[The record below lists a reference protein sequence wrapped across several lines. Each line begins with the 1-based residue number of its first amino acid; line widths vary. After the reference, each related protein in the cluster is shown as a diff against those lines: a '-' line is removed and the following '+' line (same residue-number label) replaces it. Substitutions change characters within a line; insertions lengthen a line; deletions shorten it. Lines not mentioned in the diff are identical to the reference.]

1 MKIRYNRKYLSGKI
15 QSLYR
20 ALIYCWI
27 AALLLFFFL
36 ASDGK
41 WILALVELSVATL
54 LLLSC
59 YLGCRKNN
67 AFHCILLNQNRLI
80 IPQIFSL
87 KGYVCI
93 PLNDINSIHLHKDSL
108 TLAISADKYPHILI
122 DTQSLEN
129 KSEIQV
135 ICQALEA
142 KLALSNRLNNSQAF
156 TEKINSHNGWVYSS
170 LAALMVVL
178 YALLYLNETI
188 SDAIYLG
195 GVGKS
200 VIRNSDFYQLFSAIF
215 IHVNFFHLFFNICLL
230 SMYSKIVSV
239 LLGNVRYCNL
249 FITAGITGFLV
260 SHVFSSFDYVV
271 GASGAIYGLIG
282 AFFVLRIKYKTVLPP
297 GFMIASVK
305 IILLTILADIF
316 VSFVY
321 RNSVDF
327 YAHITGFCV
336 GVVYSLLI
344 CRNNKPVFCLSG
356 SNRLESGACLLLAS
370 AALFS
375 LGAFIAKLGA

>member
-1 MKIRYNRKYLSGKI
+1 MKIRYDRKYLTAKI
-15 QSLYR
+15 KSLYR

-27 AALLLFFFL
+27 AALLLFFFFAL
-36 ASDGK
+36 DGK

-59 YLGCRKNN
+59 YLGCRNN
-67 AFHCILLNQNRLI
+67 KAFHCILLNQNRLI

-108 TLAISADKYPHILI
+108 TLAISAHKYPHIII
-122 DTQSLEN
+122 DTHSLEN
-129 KSEIQV
+129 KSEIEV
-135 ICQALEA
+135 IYHALGE
-142 KLALSNRLNNSQAF
+142 KLALSDRLNNSQAF
-156 TEKINSHNGWVYSS
+156 AEKINSHNVWVYSL
-170 LAALMVVL
+170 LAALMAIL
-178 YALLYLNETI
+178 YALLYSNETV

-200 VIRNSDFYQLFSAIF
+200 VIRNKDFYQFFSAIF

-230 SMYSKIVSV
+230 AIYSKIVSV

-249 FITAGITGFLV
+249 FFTAGITGFLV

-282 AFFVLRIKYKTVLPP
+282 AFFVLRVKYKTVLPP
-297 GFMIASVK
+297 GFMITSVK
-305 IILLTILADIF
+305 IILLTILADIL
-316 VSFVY
+316 VSFVH
-321 RNSVDF
+321 RDSVDF
-327 YAHITGFCV
+327 YSHITGFYV
-336 GVVYSLLI
+336 GAAYSLLI
-344 CRNNKPVFCLSG
+344 CRNNKPVPDLSKC
-356 SNRLESGACLLLAS
+356 NRLESGACLLLTS

-375 LGAFIAKLGA
+375 IGTFIAKLGA